1 MQHTSGS
8 KAWAQSRGGMLHTD
22 MSLPFLF
29 FFLLFYQGGR
39 KALPLLW
46 WV

>member
-1 MQHTSGS
+1 MQHTSCS

-22 MSLPFLF
+22 MSLPFS
-29 FFLLFYQGGR
+29 FFLLFYQGGAR
-39 KALPLLW
+39 LCLYW